1 MKLNCKRIDFT
12 YTPGEEIF
20 NFPEESGLPFIF
32 DVEEELTGDP
42 AVMDAVGEMLDEAEK
57 LAEKAKA
64 AIKAALAD
72 EDSRYHSVVTFFME
86 FHRDDV
92 GPDIVAELFPGTDP
106 AKLSFAEMVD
116 FLKLKRFGSLVD
128 SEMNQQVFILDL
140 SFNPEI
146 TDELMVI
153 YFDYGIYP
161 VEGIGVF
168 RVPKNG
174 DARNK
179 KPPALRVET
188 KRCTKKSPFRYN
200 RVVQA
205 LL

>member
-20 NFPEESGLPFIF
+20 NFPGESGLPFIF

-42 AVMDAVGEMLDEAEK
+42 AAMDAVGEMLDEAEK
-57 LAEKAKA
+57 LAETAKA

-92 GPDIVAELFPGTDP
+92 GPDIAAELFPGTDP
-106 AKLSFAEMVD
+106 SKLSFAEMVD

-128 SEMNQQVFILDL
+128 GEMNQQVFILDL
-140 SFNPEI
+140 SCLLY
-146 TDELMVI
+146 TSDAADE
-153 YFDYGIYP
+153 
-161 VEGIGVF
+161 
-168 RVPKNG
+168 
-174 DARNK
+174 
-179 KPPALRVET
+179 
-188 KRCTKKSPFRYN
+188 
-200 RVVQA
+200 
-205 LL
+205 

>member
-1 MKLNCKRIDFT
+1 MKLSCKRIDFT

-92 GPDIVAELFPGTDP
+92 GPDIVAELFREPTQP
-106 AKLSFAEMVD
+106 NCPL
-116 FLKLKRFGSLVD
+116 
-128 SEMNQQVFILDL
+128 
-140 SFNPEI
+140 
-146 TDELMVI
+146 
-153 YFDYGIYP
+153 
-161 VEGIGVF
+161 
-168 RVPKNG
+168 
-174 DARNK
+174 
-179 KPPALRVET
+179 LRWLT
-188 KRCTKKSPFRYN
+188 F
-200 RVVQA
+200 
-205 LL
+205 

>member
-42 AVMDAVGEMLDEAEK
+42 AAMDAVGEILDEAEK

-72 EDSRYHSVVTFFME
+72 EDSCYHNVVTFFME

-92 GPDIVAELFPGTDP
+92 GPPFDQPQSRKQPRRARTDDQDVYKRQHQLTVDIERRLKERFGPNTLISIHVEPIETE
-106 AKLSFAEMVD
+106 KLS
-116 FLKLKRFGSLVD
+116 SSD
-128 SEMNQQVFILDL
+128 SEKD
-140 SFNPEI
+140 
-146 TDELMVI
+146 
-153 YFDYGIYP
+153 
-161 VEGIGVF
+161 
-168 RVPKNG
+168 KNI
-174 DARNK
+174 
-179 KPPALRVET
+179 
-188 KRCTKKSPFRYN
+188 
-200 RVVQA
+200 
-205 LL
+205 

>member
-1 MKLNCKRIDFT
+1 MKLSCKRIDFT

-153 YFDYGIYP
+153 YFDLNKIFCLELICWHDCCDTKQYVDSNMEEYGRDSATVTWKIW
-161 VEGIGVF
+161 ICSLHGV
-168 RVPKNG
+168 
-174 DARNK
+174 
-179 KPPALRVET
+179 
-188 KRCTKKSPFRYN
+188 
-200 RVVQA
+200 
-205 LL
+205 

>member
-1 MKLNCKRIDFT
+1 MYGAILGDIVGSPYEFDCNNYKAKDFPLFSRRSDFT
-12 YTPGEEIF
+12 DDTVMT
-20 NFPEESGLPFIF
+20 L
-32 DVEEELTGDP
+32 
-42 AVMDAVGEMLDEAEK
+42 AVA
-57 LAEKAKA
+57 KALLSTRGQDDA

-92 GPDIVAELFPGTDP
+92 GPDIAAELFPGTDP

-116 FLKLKRFGSLVD
+116 FLRLKRFGSLVD

-153 YFDYGIYP
+153 YFDL
-161 VEGIGVF
+161 
-168 RVPKNG
+168 
-174 DARNK
+174 NK
-179 KPPALRVET
+179 EIFCIT
-188 KRCTKKSPFRYN
+188 HES
-200 RVVQA
+200 
-205 LL
+205 

>member
-20 NFPEESGLPFIF
+20 TFPEESGLSFLF
-32 DVEEELTGDP
+32 DVDEELTDNP
-42 AVMDAVGEMLDEAEK
+42 AAMDTVGEMLDEAEK

-64 AIKAALAD
+64 AIKTALKD
-72 EDSRYHSVVTFFME
+72 ENSPYHDVVTFFME

-92 GPDIVAELFPGTDP
+92 GPDIAAELFPGTGP
-106 AKLSFAEMVD
+106 SKLSFAEMVD

-128 SEMNQQVFILDL
+128 SETEQQAFILDL

-153 YFDYGIYP
+153 YFDL
-161 VEGIGVF
+161 
-168 RVPKNG
+168 
-174 DARNK
+174 NK
-179 KPPALRVET
+179 EIFCIT
-188 KRCTKKSPFRYN
+188 HES
-200 RVVQA
+200 
-205 LL
+205 

>member
-1 MKLNCKRIDFT
+1 MKLSCKRIDFT

-32 DVEEELTGDP
+32 DVEEELTADP
-42 AVMDAVGEMLDEAEK
+42 AAMDVVGGMLDEAEQ

-72 EDSRYHSVVTFFME
+72 EDSRYHSVVTCFME

-92 GPDIVAELFPGTDP
+92 GPDIAAELFPGTDP
-106 AKLSFAEMVD
+106 
-116 FLKLKRFGSLVD
+116 LKRFGSLVD
-128 SEMNQQVFILDL
+128 DEMDQQVFIIDL

-153 YFDYGIYP
+153 YFDLNQEIFCITH
-161 VEGIGVF
+161 E
-168 RVPKNG
+168 
-174 DARNK
+174 
-179 KPPALRVET
+179 
-188 KRCTKKSPFRYN
+188 S
-200 RVVQA
+200 
-205 LL
+205 